1 MSDNKTLSTIFNRT
15 SYRGS
20 FKPDPIP
27 REDLTAILK
36 AGVAAP
42 SGCNRQT
49 ASFMAV
55 DDPALLA
62 EIRKIFPN
70 PSCQSAPALILVFTQ
85 EIVGVDG
92 HYYHVQDYS
101 AAMENMLLAIKSMG
115 YESCWFEG
123 NLRKYAKEISDFF
136 HIPDP
141 LKLVCLLPVGTPA
154 DAVPQRK
161 ETDAFKKRAWFNG
174 FGI

>member
-55 DDPALLA
+55 DD
-62 EIRKIFPN
+62 
-70 PSCQSAPALILVFTQ
+70 PALILVFTQ